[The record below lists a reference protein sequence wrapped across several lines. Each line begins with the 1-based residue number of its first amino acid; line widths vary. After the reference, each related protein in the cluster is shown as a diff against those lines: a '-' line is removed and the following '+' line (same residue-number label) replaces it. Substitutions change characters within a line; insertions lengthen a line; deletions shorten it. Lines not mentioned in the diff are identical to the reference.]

1 MATQDNT
8 IYLTDIDQLRLR
20 VLSRTLLERNN
31 GSREPG
37 EELLD
42 LVENA
47 EVVPARA
54 IAPDVVTMNSSV
66 VAEGNMLGKGE
77 HTLTLVY
84 PDRAD
89 GATRR
94 ISVLSPLGR
103 ALLGARAG
111 QTLEIQTPEGV
122 HKLKLLRVVYQPE
135 ADGSDV

>member
-66 VAEGNMLGKGE
+66 VAEGDMLGKGE